1 MANDDNSSAFVRFQS
16 RRAGGEKVG
25 AEKSTREKEWPEIEL
40 GPKDSARLG
49 EAVARAM
56 TELAAR
62 GAQIYQRAGKLMR
75 PITEPSFDAQSK
87 PVKVDSLVELDE
99 AALKLLLMREL
110 RWVRKTKKDKR
121 YVNPGYEVPRLILKA
136 RGWPFAPVSGLI
148 NAPTLRPDGSPLL
161 KEGYDTETGL
171 LLINPP
177 KVPMKLHPTRDD
189 AAAALKIL
197 RALLSEVPFVKDQDR
212 AVALSL
218 ILTTILRGALE
229 TSPLHIFVA
238 PTAGSGKSFVVDIA
252 SLIATGHRCAV
263 VAATGISEE
272 LEKRLGAAMVS
283 GRTLISLDNL
293 SGELSSNL
301 LCQAV
306 SQPVISFRP
315 LGVSAEVN
323 LTTRSVFVAT
333 GNNLSIADDLGRRT
347 LLANLD
353 PGMERPWQRQFVQKP
368 LEMIG
373 RDRSKYIGAALTITR
388 AYIAAGMPELPPD
401 LNGFER
407 WSRLVRAPLMW
418 LGEDDPVL
426 TMEAAREGDARL
438 QAKAAALAAIGELF
452 GYGEDQART
461 AAQMIEAAD
470 SAYPTEKQKGL
481 REALMAVAR
490 QGREISPNKLGCW
503 LRQAKGQIVTGLR
516 LGGKPDR
523 VKVNWWWV
531 EPAEASKNNDL
542 GLGTGFAGDAKKG
555 SPAQETPI
563 LRAFPQ

>member
-1 MANDDNSSAFVRFQS
+1 
-16 RRAGGEKVG
+16 
-25 AEKSTREKEWPEIEL
+25 
-40 GPKDSARLG
+40 
-49 EAVARAM
+49 
-56 TELAAR
+56 
-62 GAQIYQRAGKLMR
+62 
-75 PITEPSFDAQSK
+75 
-87 PVKVDSLVELDE
+87 
-99 AALKLLLMREL
+99 LK
-110 RWVRKTKKDKR
+110 
-121 YVNPGYEVPRLILKA
+121 G
-136 RGWPFAPVSGLI
+136 
-148 NAPTLRPDGSPLL
+148 
-161 KEGYDTETGL
+161 
-171 LLINPP
+171 
-177 KVPMKLHPTRDD
+177 
-189 AAAALKIL
+189 
-197 RALLSEVPFVKDQDR
+197 LLSEVPFVKDQDR
-212 AVALSL
+212 AVSLSL

-347 LLANLD
+347 LLANMD
-353 PGMERPWQRQFVQKP
+353 PGMERPWQRQFMQKP
-368 LEMIG
+368 LEMVA
-373 RDRSKYIGAALTITR
+373 RERPKYIGAALTITL
-388 AYIAAGMPELPPD
+388 AYIAAGLPDQPPE
-401 LNGFER
+401 LNGFEQ

-418 LGEDDPVL
+418 LGESDPGL

-452 GYGEDQART
+452 GFGEGHART
-461 AAQMIEAAD
+461 GAQMIEAVVSSSF
-470 SAYPTEKQKGL
+470 SAPTAKQKALG
-481 REALMAVAR
+481 EALMVVAR
-490 QGREISPNKLGCW
+490 QGREISPAKLGYW
-503 LRQAKGQIVTGLR
+503 LRQAKGQIVNGLR

-523 VKVNWWWV
+523 TRVTWWWV
-531 EPAEASKNNDL
+531 EQA
-542 GLGTGFAGDAKKG
+542 
-555 SPAQETPI
+555 
-563 LRAFPQ
+563 